1 MSDITP
7 DSDIIP
13 DNAAASPSGIGQ
25 GALAGLRVI
34 DLTRVLGGPYCSQI
48 LGDHGADVVKI
59 EPPQGDEVRDWGP
72 PFHEADAAYFIGVN
86 RNKRA
91 VSLDLGQDAG
101 REVLLRLLADADVLL
116 ENFKP
121 GTMEKWNLA
130 PALLRERFPRLI
142 HCRITGFGSDGPL
155 GGFPGYDAIVQ
166 AMAGWFS
173 VNGEQGGDPTRLGV
187 AMVDLGTGLYSAT
200 AILMAVHERQRS
212 QQGQFIDMTL
222 YDCAVALMHPHVV
235 NYGLSGDIP
244 VATGNAHPNISP
256 YETFRTRTVDI
267 FIGAGNNRA
276 FSKLCAALDADE
288 LLSDTRFTNNADRV
302 INRDELK
309 VELEA
314 RLIRLDGAALCETLL
329 AAGLPA
335 GPIHDTAQVV
345 AHPHTRHREMLIEQ
359 DWYRMT
365 GIPVKFSRTPG
376 AVRRLPPKF
385 SQHSVE
391 ILQEAGLEQ
400 ELIERLV
407 KDGVVPLTR
416 RR

>member
-1 MSDITP
+1 MSDAT
-7 DSDIIP
+7 SDTVHTSSP
-13 DNAAASPSGIGQ
+13 AVDNRES
-25 GALAGLRVI
+25 ALAGLRVI
-34 DLTRVLGGPYCSQI
+34 DLTRVLGGPYCSQM

-91 VSLDLGQDAG
+91 ISLDLAQEAG
-101 REVLLRLLADADVLL
+101 REILLRLLDDADVLL

-130 PALLRERFPRLI
+130 PTLLQERFPRLI
-142 HCRITGFGSDGPL
+142 HCRISGFGSDGPL

-173 VNGEQGGDPTRLGV
+173 VNGEQGGDPTRLGI
-187 AMVDLGTGLYSAT
+187 AMVDMGTGLYSAT
-200 AILMAVHERQRS
+200 AILMAVHERYRS
-212 QQGQFIDMTL
+212 GQGQFIDMTL
-222 YDCAVALMHPHVV
+222 YDCALALMHPHVV
-235 NYGLSGDIP
+235 NYGLSGVIP
-244 VATGNAHPNISP
+244 TATGNAHPNISP

-267 FIGAGNNRA
+267 FIGAGNNGA
-276 FSKLCAALDADE
+276 FSKLCAVLDAHE
-288 LLSDTRFTNNADRV
+288 LLSDPRFTNNADRV

-314 RLIRLDGAALCETLL
+314 RLVRLDGAALCETLL
-329 AAGLPA
+329 ASGLPA

-345 AHPHTRHREMLIEQ
+345 AHPHTHHRDMLVQ
-359 DWYRMT
+359 QGWYRMT

-376 AVRRLPPKF
+376 AVRRLPPTF

-391 ILQEAGLEQ
+391 VLREAGVDQ
-400 ELIERLV
+400 EVIDRLV
-407 KDGVVPLTR
+407 SDGIVPLTR